1 MSDNL
6 SQPERFDLIRIEGGN
21 PSPEEI
27 AAAKAVIEGM
37 LREGGEVDK
46 PVVGD
51 DWSRA
56 RRAPSGYTGRHRASW
71 SNPTT

>member
-1 MSDNL
+1 MADDAT
-6 SQPERFDLIRIEGGN
+6 QAERFDLIRLEGGN
-21 PSPEEI
+21 PSPEHL

-46 PVVGD
+46 PVRSD

-56 RRAPSGYTGRHRASW
+56 RRAPAEYSGRHRASW